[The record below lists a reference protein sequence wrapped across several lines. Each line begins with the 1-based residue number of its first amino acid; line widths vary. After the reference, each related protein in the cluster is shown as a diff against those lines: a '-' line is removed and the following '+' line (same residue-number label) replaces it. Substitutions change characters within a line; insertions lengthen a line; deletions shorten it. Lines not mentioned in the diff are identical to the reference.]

1 VSKISAETQLPL
13 NSAETIRLRQLIVPA
28 VAALAVIYA
37 LIVLWYV
44 ATYPEL
50 GIRCLLPRKLKPS
63 EANAGIEVVRFTG
76 EGLSY
81 QLQPGDRLTAIHD
94 LPVTTFLDFLGTTRD
109 LSTMA
114 LQPGAR
120 LRPNAD
126 TTSISRD
133 LIPPLVE
140 IPDPSKGGAV
150 VRYVR
155 VDFIQKDAAPEVGT
169 LCTYIAVKPPAAYD
183 ILLTVLWFLCQSAVL
198 LIALTG
204 YWQRPSDVVTQTF
217 CLMSSATMV
226 AFVGGFHWWIIA
238 GNPLLNLPFALCIMT
253 VPALTLHFFLQFPR
267 DAYVLSQYPRIVL
280 SGVYAPLG
288 GLAVVVV
295 FTYWTAFCLNGNP
308 ETVSLSSMQQIVAV
322 IRELLMGVS
331 SQLPATT
338 MSWELLYWLRRLIYL
353 AIFMSGVYFALT
365 VVLIV
370 MSLLRTQTAIERQQA
385 STILWATLSATIP
398 VSWTLYLAFYS
409 KDAFVLGGA
418 QLPMFAASGMFMV
431 AYTHGMLKRRL
442 ILADEKLHRGRL
454 YRTTSIL
461 VTIAFAAVVAVG
473 IVSARQYTLPGS
485 SSLVLRMSLYV
496 ILVVGVVFAL
506 WMRDRMQ
513 AAIDLRFFSE
523 KYQLDRALE
532 QLNQAAGHLTDP
544 SAMADM
550 TLRTC
555 REVVDASS
563 AMMYVRDASGTFRL
577 IGAHDSPIAPP
588 ALTAQQIGLLRS
600 SEPVVLRVPAQ
611 NRETLEGVQLLL
623 DDLGIELVFSL
634 RDDQG
639 VAGAI
644 CLGRRESNTAYSAED
659 IAFLQAIGQ
668 MTLLALH
675 SSRANQNLARLT
687 SELQV
692 KVDHISEQQRQLSM
706 LRAELLALEQHAAPS
721 SDDRTEA
728 EFDRAGLKGQSPV
741 MEEVLATARKA
752 SGSSSTVLIRG
763 ESGTG
768 KELMA
773 QIIQRNSPRAAAPF
787 VTVNCAA
794 LAPSLLESELFG
806 HVRGAFTGA
815 ESDKAGRFQAADG
828 GTLFLDEIGDISM
841 ETQVKL
847 LRVLQERR
855 FEPVGSDKSVSID
868 VRVITATHR
877 NLEKMIAE
885 GTFREDLYYR
895 LNVVSI
901 TLPPL
906 RDRREDLVEL
916 IFSFL
921 KKSVQ
926 KTGKKIRQID
936 PAALD
941 ALENHSWPGNIR
953 ELENAI
959 ERAVVLADG
968 DTVQLSDLPEDIS
981 SRPQIVVD
989 RVSRE
994 GELSTSLSV
1003 NADDT
1008 ARVAKTTF
1016 EYSDTASNER
1026 TELVNALRAANGNKA
1041 QAARLL
1047 NMPRSTFYS
1056 KLKKLGVD
1064 AQRH

>member
-1 VSKISAETQLPL
+1 MV
-13 NSAETIRLRQLIVPA
+13 
-28 VAALAVIYA
+28 YA

-50 GIRCLLPRKLKPS
+50 GIRCLLPREQRAS
-63 EANAGIEVVRFTG
+63 STTEGVEVVRFTG
-76 EGLSY
+76 EGIPY
-81 QLQPGDRLTAIHD
+81 QLQPGDRLTAIYD
-94 LPVTTFLDFLGTTRD
+94 RPVHTFLDFLGTTRD

-120 LRPNAD
+120 LPPGAD
-126 TTSISRD
+126 PADGKRD
-133 LIPPLVE
+133 EVPPLVS
-140 IPDPSKGGAV
+140 IPDPASGGTV

-155 VDFIQKDAAPEVGT
+155 VDFTQKNAIPEVGP
-169 LCTYIAVKPPAAYD
+169 LYTYIAVKPPAAYD
-183 ILLTVLWFLCQSAVL
+183 ILLTVLWFLCQSAIL
-198 LIALTG
+198 LVALTG

-238 GNPLLNLPFALCIMT
+238 GSPLLNLPFAICIIA
-253 VPALTLHFFLQFPR
+253 VPATTLHFFLQFPR
-267 DAYVLSQYPRIVL
+267 EGRALGEYRRIVL
-280 SGVYAPLG
+280 GSIYGPLG
-288 GLAVVVV
+288 VLSVVVA

-308 ETVSLSSMQQIVAV
+308 VSSSYSPMQQMVAV
-322 IRELLMGVS
+322 GRELLMGNT
-331 SQLPATT
+331 SQLSATV

-353 AIFMSGVYFALT
+353 AIFVSGLYFVLT
-365 VVLIV
+365 IVSIVL
-370 MSLLRTQTAIERQQA
+370 SLLRTQTVLERQQA
-385 STILWATLSATIP
+385 STILWATLFATVP
-398 VSWTLYLAFYS
+398 VSWTLYLAFYRR
-409 KDAFVLGGA
+409 DAFVLGGA

-431 AYTHGMLKRRL
+431 AYAHGMLKRRL

-454 YRTTSIL
+454 YRTTSLL
-461 VTIAFAAVVAVG
+461 VTITFAAVVAAGV
-473 IVSARQYTLPGS
+473 VSARQYSLPGS

-496 ILVVGVVFAL
+496 ILVVAVGFAL

-544 SAMADM
+544 TAMADM

-555 REVVDASS
+555 REVVDAST
-563 AMMYVRDASGTFRL
+563 ATMYVREASGTFRL
-577 IGAHDSPIAPP
+577 IGAHDSPNAPSSLN
-588 ALTAQQIGLLRS
+588 AEQIGLLGAT
-600 SEPVVLRVPAQ
+600 EPVVLRVPAQ
-611 NRETLEGVQLLL
+611 SRESLEGVQLVL
-623 DDLGIELVFSL
+623 DDLSVELVFAL

-644 CLGRRESNTAYSAED
+644 CLGRRKSNTAYSAED

-692 KVDHISEQQRQLSM
+692 KVDHISEQQRQLSV
-706 LRAELLALEQHAAPS
+706 LRAELLAIEQHTATA
-721 SDDRTEA
+721 SDETVESD
-728 EFDRAGLKGQSPV
+728 FDRSGLKGNSQI
-741 MEEVLATARKA
+741 MEEVLGTARKA
-752 SGSSSTVLIRG
+752 SDSASTVLIRG

-773 QIIQRNSPRAAAPF
+773 KIIQRNSPRASAPF

-815 ESDKAGRFQAADG
+815 DSDKAGRFQAADG

-855 FEPVGSDKSVSID
+855 FEPVGSDQSVSVD

-877 NLEKMIAE
+877 NLEEMIRE

-921 KKSVQ
+921 KNSVT

-936 PAALD
+936 PAALV

-968 DTVQLSDLPEDIS
+968 DTVQVSDLPEDVTNGA
-981 SRPQIVVD
+981 PIVVD
-989 RVSRE
+989 QSSR
-994 GELSTSLSV
+994 GGDLATSVDIGQDGTTPVTQSTL
-1003 NADDT
+1003 
-1008 ARVAKTTF
+1008 
-1016 EYSDTASNER
+1016 EYSGNASKER
-1026 TELVNALRAANGNKA
+1026 TQLVEALRTANGNKA

-1056 KLKKLGVD
+1056 KLKKFGID
-1064 AQRH
+1064 AHGQ

>member
-1 VSKISAETQLPL
+1 MQSPS
-13 NSAETIRLRQLIVPA
+13 TIRFQQSLVP
-28 VAALAVIYA
+28 VSAALAVVYA
-37 LIVLWYV
+37 LVVLWYV

-50 GIRCLLPRKLKPS
+50 GIRCLLPKERGAS
-63 EANAGIEVVRFTG
+63 TYHEGVEVVRFSG
-76 EGLSY
+76 EGIPY

-94 LPVTTFLDFLGTTRD
+94 RPVHTFLDFLGTTRD

-114 LQPGAR
+114 LQPGAK
-120 LRPNAD
+120 LHPGAD
-126 TTSISRD
+126 PADGTRD
-133 LIPPLVE
+133 DVPPLVS
-140 IPDPSKGGAV
+140 IPDPDTGGTV

-155 VDFIQKDAAPEVGT
+155 VDFKQKNAAPEVGS
-169 LCTYIAVKPPAAYD
+169 LYTYIAVNPPAAYD
-183 ILLTVLWFLCQSAVL
+183 VLLTVLWFLCQSAIL

-238 GNPLLNLPFALCIMT
+238 GNPVLNLPFALCIMV
-253 VPALTLHFFLQFPR
+253 VPAVTLHFFLQFPR
-267 DAYVLSQYPRIVL
+267 ENRLLAEYRRLTLS
-280 SGVYAPLG
+280 SVYAPLG
-288 GLAVVVV
+288 ALSVVVV
-295 FTYWTAFCLNGNP
+295 FTYWSAFCLNGTP
-308 ETVSLSSMQQIVAV
+308 VLGRLSAMQQVVAV
-322 IRELLMGVS
+322 TRELLMGDTSVF
-331 SQLPATT
+331 PAATL
-338 MSWELLYWLRRLIYL
+338 SWELLYWLRRLIYL
-353 AIFMSGVYFALT
+353 SIFVSGAYFALT
-365 VVLIV
+365 ICSIVL
-370 MSLLRTQTAIERQQA
+370 SLFRTQTVIERQQA

-409 KDAFVLGGA
+409 KDVFVLGGA
-418 QLPMFAASGMFMV
+418 QLPMFAASGMFMA
-431 AYTHGMLKRRL
+431 AYAHGMLKRRL
-442 ILADEKLHRGRL
+442 ILSDEKLHRGRL
-454 YRTTSIL
+454 YRTTSL
-461 VTIAFAAVVAVG
+461 FLTIGFAALLAAGV
-473 IVSARQYTLPGS
+473 VSARQYSMPAS
-485 SSLVLRMSLYV
+485 SSLALRMSLYV
-496 ILVVGVVFAL
+496 ILIVAVGFAL
-506 WMRDRMQ
+506 WIRDRIQ

-544 SAMADM
+544 TAMANM

-563 AMMYVRDASGTFRL
+563 AMMYVREGSGTLRL
-577 IGAHDSPIAPP
+577 IGAHESPS
-588 ALTAQQIGLLRS
+588 ALPSMSGKQIKLLAA

-611 NRETLEGVQLLL
+611 NRESMEGIQILL
-623 DDLGIELVFSL
+623 DELGIELILTL
-634 RDDQG
+634 RDDRE

-644 CLGRRESNTAYSAED
+644 CLGRRQSNTPYSAED

-675 SSRANQNLARLT
+675 SSRANQTLARLT

-692 KVDHISEQQRQLSM
+692 KVDHISEQQRQLSV
-706 LRAELLALEQHAAPS
+706 LRAELMAIEQHTTSA
-721 SDDRTEA
+721 SDPEETTGFNRS
-728 EFDRAGLKGQSPV
+728 GLRGTSQV
-741 MEEVLATARKA
+741 IEQVLETARKA
-752 SGSSSTVLIRG
+752 SNSSSTVLIRG

-773 QIIQRNSPRAAAPF
+773 RIIQQNSPREAAPF

-828 GTLFLDEIGDISM
+828 GTLFLDEIGDISP

-847 LRVLQERR
+847 LRVLQERC
-855 FEPVGSDKSVSID
+855 FEPVGSDRSVAVD

-877 NLEKMIAE
+877 NLEEMISA

-906 RDRREDLVEL
+906 RDRREDLLDL

-921 KKSVQ
+921 KNSVN
-926 KTGKKIRQID
+926 KTGKKVRQID
-936 PAALD
+936 PIALV

-968 DTVQLSDLPEDIS
+968 DIVQLSDLPDDIASHTPIVADRS
-981 SRPQIVVD
+981 SRD
-989 RVSRE
+989 
-994 GELSTSLSV
+994 GELRTSLSIHE
-1003 NADDT
+1003 DT
-1008 ARVAKTTF
+1008 TVPVTQTTLEF
-1016 EYSDTASNER
+1016 SGNVPEER
-1026 TELVNALRAANGNKA
+1026 MQLLDALRTANGNKA

-1056 KLKKLGVD
+1056 KLKKFRID
-1064 AQRH
+1064 A